1 MVSQA
6 LNLPST
12 CIHSRCHCAPSWGYR
27 QQAQR
32 GTERA
37 TSSSTFGCR
46 SWGGAFPPGPSSV
59 VSVTKTHGEEKPKLH
74 PWGSPPLS
82 QTRGSFLGR
91 HCLSGGSFSQGR
103 RGVPFAPPRTG
114 GNKTSGPCVSA
125 PKRQPVPFRG
135 LAGLRRPRQTSWT
148 ARSAGPR
155 PPELRGLQVT
165 LSRLSEPESGLA
177 PPLAQRLAD
186 KGQPDRDRC
195 PEAVVAGSPMVTPQN
210 ACCPLPLKAWSQ
222 DTAHLTFFSP

>member
-1 MVSQA
+1 MLLVGGTDSKHSVEQKGPHLPPPLGAEAGAGLFPLGLAVWFLLPRHMGKKNQNSTLGVS
-6 LNLPST
+6 LP
-12 CIHSRCHCAPSWGYR
+12 
-27 QQAQR
+27 
-32 GTERA
+32 
-37 TSSSTFGCR
+37 
-46 SWGGAFPPGPSSV
+46 
-59 VSVTKTHGEEKPKLH
+59 KPDKRLL
-74 PWGSPPLS
+74 PRPPLS
-82 QTRGSFLGR
+82 LWRG
-91 HCLSGGSFSQGR
+91 FSQGR

-114 GNKTSGPCVSA
+114 GNKMSGPWVSA

-135 LAGLRRPRQTSWT
+135 LAGLRHPRQTSWT

-195 PEAVVAGSPMVTPQN
+195 PEAVVAGSPTVTPQN